1 MSNLSE
7 WTVKNPKALNGQFV
21 TVCLALGTFGA
32 AKYPAAPDLL
42 SLPKDRLV
50 GRGGLE
56 PPTSR
61 LSGVRSNHLSYR
73 PGAFATQMRS
83 PTGDIAEGKICREG
97 LPYVVDRTLSLVEP
111 RRIEL
116 LTS

>member
-73 PGAFATQMRS
+73 PEGFLQRKNPS
-83 PTGDIAEGKICREG
+83 PTGEFAKSKICREG
-97 LPYVVDRTLSLVEP
+97 KPYVVYRTLFLGGA
-111 RRIEL
+111 
-116 LTS
+116 